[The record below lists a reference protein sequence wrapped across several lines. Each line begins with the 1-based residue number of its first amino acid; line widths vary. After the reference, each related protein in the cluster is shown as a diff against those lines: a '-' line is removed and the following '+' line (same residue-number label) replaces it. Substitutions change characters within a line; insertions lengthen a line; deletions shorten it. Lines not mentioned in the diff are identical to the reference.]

1 MTGMECLDGERE
13 RERERDRE
21 RERERERERDLASG
35 RDFLVQKLRCTRE
48 RPAASKDRQE
58 KEGKGRDGGE
68 RA

>member
-1 MTGMECLDGERE
+1 
-13 RERERDRE
+13 
-21 RERERERERDLASG
+21 
-35 RDFLVQKLRCTRE
+35 LVQKLRCTRE